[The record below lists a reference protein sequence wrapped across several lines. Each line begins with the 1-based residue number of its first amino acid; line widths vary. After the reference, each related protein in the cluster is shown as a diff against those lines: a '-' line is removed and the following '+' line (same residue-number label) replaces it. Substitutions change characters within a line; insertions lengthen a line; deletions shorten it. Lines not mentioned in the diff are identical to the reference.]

1 MQIYL
6 CNIDIHDKRHGKI
19 QTGNRLIMMYNGHIM
34 FEVSGEEK
42 KNLTVDQLMKM
53 FSQAAGE
60 EFADDQSLLNK

>member
-1 MQIYL
+1 MK
-6 CNIDIHDKRHGKI
+6 DAI

-42 KNLTVDQLMKM
+42 KNLTVDQLMRM